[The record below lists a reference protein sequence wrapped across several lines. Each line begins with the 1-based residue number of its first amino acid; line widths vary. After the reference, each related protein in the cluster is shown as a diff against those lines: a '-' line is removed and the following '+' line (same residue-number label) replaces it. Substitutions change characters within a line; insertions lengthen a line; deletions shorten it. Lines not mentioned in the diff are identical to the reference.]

1 MGNSCGRHSGTAV
14 VVPLPSGEQDKTTL
28 LRDSPPPRPS
38 PAASPIPPQEAA
50 AISLPGTVTSYSESA
65 GTSATAGAVVATAQQ
80 QARKLSGA
88 SPSTPGGT
96 PGCEHDPA
104 HGRAA
109 GSSDRIDPNDAAATI
124 QKWWCH
130 NRDNTLHSLC
140 VGFQCVGLTAAW
152 ARSVA
157 FEELALCLQQDDLL
171 HVVSM
176 LLQRITEVRR
186 HRRQS
191 CHSGDEEEQLDDE
204 LDDAMRAAGNSSA
217 GFMSEPS
224 RVLLSAYVVSTHPEV
239 VFADSNLRS
248 GTRQEQNLRAA
259 SNMLISSLETLC
271 QAVADECHADRPVL
285 LHRFQKVWAE
295 YLSRFTAWK
304 ETSTAFLTDELVAA
318 YLELEAAKIAAD
330 GTETGLVTSMAGIP
344 ALSGDD
350 MMGDDAT
357 ILESDTDCDG
367 TDDGEPADGCLD
379 EIEAR
384 QRTIRAAI
392 ARNGT
397 GAELKL
403 QQALDQYSSTQQAAN
418 AQLAHEI
425 ILNPDLQLLPA
436 RDPDMLRVRGIATRA
451 FWSSVREEVRAA
463 AEGHGSSESPES
475 QEQLPQFGR
484 VLSLL
489 TEVRDGLIGLTT
501 NAQFTD
507 DVCEALDIDFLQ
519 QQMEHG
525 ALNHE
530 DVMKL
535 LTFVVEK
542 IIELD
547 APAYEDDSRAWL
559 SGLVESLVDPH
570 TPSDFAQFV
579 VEIFAW
585 LFAKLEQIRVGV
597 ANFHLRSLSAVLRSH
612 GVEYEQAAFVQQ
624 VTKGDQQL
632 RYSLD
637 WLKEVIEQED
647 VDLTKL
653 NNGDIKE
660 VSSIPKLGIVRLC
673 LKSTALMYDECPE
686 TLRMDLMRLLTFQNQ
701 AQRLAVVGATIVVL
715 QQVLVQHGL
724 GDLAG
729 VDDDETSSLAD
740 TLYVSLQR
748 PEIRLPALIDHVV
761 KVADTHVR
769 HIQLLRRARG
779 EVDMKSF
786 DKVQLRRMLEVTVSP
801 SNQVFMLVMKRVGR
815 VLRSFVVDRNIPQ
828 GSEIGGLDVVMPR
841 VRQLAVNVASLCD
854 HNHKVHAQRY
864 TQLVRHIV
872 RDKLN

>member
-1 MGNSCGRHSGTAV
+1 MGNCCSHNATAV
-14 VVPLPSGEQDKTTL
+14 VVPLPASLGTDEIVARPRCAPDA
-28 LRDSPPPRPS
+28 PRPLCS
-38 PAASPIPPQEAA
+38 DDMDTAPGTM
-50 AISLPGTVTSYSESA
+50 SLPGAVASFTDSIEPEPESGPVQQEA
-65 GTSATAGAVVATAQQ
+65 EIAPADDRAV
-80 QARKLSGA
+80 
-88 SPSTPGGT
+88 GGT
-96 PGCEHDPA
+96 DTDQHEGSEHPA
-104 HGRAA
+104 EGWV
-109 GSSDRIDPNDAAATI
+109 SAAALDPDEAATRI
-124 QKWWCH
+124 QQWWMT
-130 NRDNTLHSLC
+130 NRDNTLFSFC
-140 VGFQCVGLTAAW
+140 SVFQGVGLTAAW

-157 FEELALCLQQDDLL
+157 FEELALCLQRDDLL
-171 HVVSM
+171 HVISA
-176 LLQRITEVRR
+176 LLQRITDAEHLQESSQVDP
-186 HRRQS
+186 
-191 CHSGDEEEQLDDE
+191 DEGSDSDLGGGPDDS
-204 LDDAMRAAGNSSA
+204 DGGSA
-217 GFMSEPS
+217 FMTEPS

-271 QAVADECHADRPVL
+271 QAVVDGSKDDRVVL
-285 LHRFQKVWAE
+285 LDRFQKVWAE
-295 YLSRFTAWK
+295 YMSRFTVWK
-304 ETSTAFLTDELVAA
+304 QTSTAFLTDELVAA
-318 YLELEAAKIAAD
+318 YLELEAAKLAAD
-330 GTETGLVTSMAGIP
+330 GTETGLVTSMGGIS
-344 ALSGDD
+344 ALSSDDILGDD
-350 MMGDDAT
+350 GA
-357 ILESDTDCDG
+357 ILESDTDGDG
-367 TDDGEPADGCLD
+367 TDDGEVADGCLD

-384 QRTIRAAI
+384 QNTIRAAI
-392 ARNGT
+392 KRNGT

-451 FWSSVREEVRAA
+451 FWSSVRDEVRTA
-463 AEGHGSSESPES
+463 AEGQGQSGSERS
-475 QEQLPQFGR
+475 PQFGR

-489 TEVRDGLIGLTT
+489 TEVREGLVGLTT
-501 NAQFTD
+501 NAQFTE

-525 ALNHE
+525 SLNYE
-530 DVMKL
+530 DVRKL
-535 LTFVVEK
+535 LNFVVEK

-559 SGLVESLVDPH
+559 RGLVESLADSH

-624 VTKGDQQL
+624 VMRGDQQL
-632 RYSLD
+632 KYTLQ
-637 WLKEVIEQED
+637 WLKEVIEEEGI
-647 VDLTKL
+647 DLIKL
-653 NNGDIKE
+653 NNGDIRA
-660 VSSIPKLGIVRLC
+660 VSSVPKLGIVRLC
-673 LKSTALMYDECPE
+673 LKATALLYDECPE

-701 AQRLAVVGATIVVL
+701 AQRLAVVGATIIVL

-724 GDLAG
+724 GNLASA
-729 VDDDETSSLAD
+729 DDDETNSLSD

-769 HIQLLRRARG
+769 HVQLLRRARG
-779 EVDMKSF
+779 ETNTKDLNKN
-786 DKVQLRRMLEVTVSP
+786 QLRRMLEVTVSP
-801 SNQVFMLVMKRVGR
+801 SNQVFMLVMKRVGK
-815 VLRSFVVDRNIPQ
+815 VLRSFVLDRVIPE
-828 GSEIGGLDVVMPR
+828 GSDVGGLEVVMPR

-864 TQLVRHIV
+864 SQLVRHVV
-872 RDKLN
+872 RD